1 MNSILS
7 LIITLTASVF
17 SGIVVFLFKNTLK
30 RQQEKEEMRE
40 KEKATETALILRSLI
55 ALGKLTVANTLA
67 LRDGKSRKE
76 INEALTR
83 AIGYPLALDASAE
96 ERDTRGLTSMR

>member
-1 MNSILS
+1 MNAILS

-17 SGIVVFLFKNTLK
+17 SGIVVFLFKNFLR

-76 INEALTR
+76 INEALKEYKDVET
-83 AIGYPLALDASAE
+83 ALYEHLISSHVE
-96 ERDTRGLTSMR
+96 KTS

>member
-17 SGIVVFLFKNTLK
+17 SGIVVFLFKNSLK

-55 ALGKLTVANTLA
+55 ALGKLTVSNTLA

-76 INEALTR
+76 INEALKEYKDVET
-83 AIGYPLALDASAE
+83 ALYEHLISSHVE
-96 ERDTRGLTSMR
+96 KTS

>member
-76 INEALTR
+76 INEALKEYKEVET
-83 AIGYPLALDASAE
+83 ALYEHLISSHVE
-96 ERDTRGLTSMR
+96 KTS

>member
-7 LIITLTASVF
+7 LIVTLTASVF
-17 SGIVVFLFKNTLK
+17 SGIVVFLFKNFLR
-30 RQQEKEEMRE
+30 RQQEKEEMLE

-76 INEALTR
+76 PFQRPCTPSRLR
-83 AIGYPLALDASAE
+83 
-96 ERDTRGLTSMR
+96 

>member
-76 INEALTR
+76 INEALKEYKDVET
-83 AIGYPLALDASAE
+83 ALYEHLISSHVE
-96 ERDTRGLTSMR
+96 KTS

>member
-7 LIITLTASVF
+7 LIVTLTASVF
-17 SGIVVFLFKNTLK
+17 SGIVVFLFKNFLR

-40 KEKATETALILRSLI
+40 KDKATETALILRSLI

-76 INEALTR
+76 INEALKEYKDVET
-83 AIGYPLALDASAE
+83 ALYEHLISSHVE
-96 ERDTRGLTSMR
+96 KTS

>member
-7 LIITLTASVF
+7 LIVTLTASVF
-17 SGIVVFLFKNTLK
+17 SGIVVFLFKNFLR

-55 ALGKLTVANTLA
+55 ALGQLTVANTLA

-76 INEALTR
+76 INEALKEYKDVET
-83 AIGYPLALDASAE
+83 ALYEHLISSHVE
-96 ERDTRGLTSMR
+96 KTS

>member
-1 MNSILS
+1 MNSVLS
-7 LIITLTASVF
+7 LIITLTASIF
-17 SGIVVFLFKNTLK
+17 SGIVVFLFKNFLR

-76 INEALTR
+76 INEALKEYKDIET
-83 AIGYPLALDASAE
+83 ALYEHLISSHVE
-96 ERDTRGLTSMR
+96 KTS

>member
-17 SGIVVFLFKNTLK
+17 SGIVVFLFKNSLK

-76 INEALTR
+76 INEALKEYKDVET
-83 AIGYPLALDASAE
+83 ALYEHLISAHVE
-96 ERDTRGLTSMR
+96 KTS

>member
-17 SGIVVFLFKNTLK
+17 SGIVVFLFKNFLR

-76 INEALTR
+76 INEALKEYKDVET
-83 AIGYPLALDASAE
+83 ALYEHLISSHVE
-96 ERDTRGLTSMR
+96 KTS

>member
-17 SGIVVFLFKNTLK
+17 SGIVVFLFKNFLR

-40 KEKATETALILRSLI
+40 KEKITETALILRSLI

-76 INEALTR
+76 INEALKEYKDVET
-83 AIGYPLALDASAE
+83 ALYEHLISSHVE
-96 ERDTRGLTSMR
+96 KTS

>member
-17 SGIVVFLFKNTLK
+17 SGIIVFLFKNTLK

-76 INEALTR
+76 INEALKEYKDVET
-83 AIGYPLALDASAE
+83 ALYEHLISSHVE
-96 ERDTRGLTSMR
+96 KTS

>member
-7 LIITLTASVF
+7 LIITLTASIF
-17 SGIVVFLFKNTLK
+17 SGIVVFLFKNFLR

-76 INEALTR
+76 INEALKEYKDVET
-83 AIGYPLALDASAE
+83 ALYEHLISSHVE
-96 ERDTRGLTSMR
+96 KTS

>member
-17 SGIVVFLFKNTLK
+17 SGIVVFLFKNFLR

-76 INEALTR
+76 INEALKEYKEVET
-83 AIGYPLALDASAE
+83 ALYEHLISSHVE
-96 ERDTRGLTSMR
+96 KTS

>member
-55 ALGKLTVANTLA
+55 ALGKLTIANTLA

-76 INEALTR
+76 INEALKEYKDVET
-83 AIGYPLALDASAE
+83 ALYEHLISSHVE
-96 ERDTRGLTSMR
+96 KTS

>member
-1 MNSILS
+1 MNSVLS
-7 LIITLTASVF
+7 LIITLTASIF
-17 SGIVVFLFKNTLK
+17 SGIVVFLFKNFLR

-76 INEALTR
+76 INEALKEYKDVET
-83 AIGYPLALDASAE
+83 ALYEHLISSHTGKAS
-96 ERDTRGLTSMR
+96 

>member
-7 LIITLTASVF
+7 LIVTLTASVF
-17 SGIVVFLFKNTLK
+17 SGIVVFLFKNFLR

-76 INEALTR
+76 INEALKEYKDVET
-83 AIGYPLALDASAE
+83 ALYEHLISSHVE
-96 ERDTRGLTSMR
+96 KTS

>member
-1 MNSILS
+1 
-7 LIITLTASVF
+7 
-17 SGIVVFLFKNTLK
+17 
-30 RQQEKEEMRE
+30 MRE

-76 INEALTR
+76 INEALKEYKDIET
-83 AIGYPLALDASAE
+83 ALYEHLISSHVE
-96 ERDTRGLTSMR
+96 KTS

>member
-7 LIITLTASVF
+7 QIITLTASVF

-76 INEALTR
+76 INEALKEYKDVET
-83 AIGYPLALDASAE
+83 ALYEHLISSHVE
-96 ERDTRGLTSMR
+96 KTS

>member
-17 SGIVVFLFKNTLK
+17 SGIVVFLFKNFLR

-67 LRDGKSRKE
+67 LRGGKSRKE
-76 INEALTR
+76 INEALKEYKEVET
-83 AIGYPLALDASAE
+83 ALYEHLISSHVE
-96 ERDTRGLTSMR
+96 KTS

>member
-7 LIITLTASVF
+7 LIITLMASVF
-17 SGIVVFLFKNTLK
+17 SGIVVFLFKNFLR

-76 INEALTR
+76 INEALKEYKDVET
-83 AIGYPLALDASAE
+83 ALYEHLISSHVE
-96 ERDTRGLTSMR
+96 KTS

>member
-7 LIITLTASVF
+7 LIITLIASVF
-17 SGIVVFLFKNTLK
+17 SGIVVFLFKNFLR

-76 INEALTR
+76 INEALKEYKDVET
-83 AIGYPLALDASAE
+83 ALYEHLISSHVE
-96 ERDTRGLTSMR
+96 KTS

>member
-17 SGIVVFLFKNTLK
+17 SGIVVFLFKNSLK
-30 RQQEKEEMRE
+30 RQQDKEEMRE

-76 INEALTR
+76 INEALKEYKDVET
-83 AIGYPLALDASAE
+83 ALYEHLISSHVE
-96 ERDTRGLTSMR
+96 KTS

>member
-17 SGIVVFLFKNTLK
+17 SGIVVFLFKNSLK

-76 INEALTR
+76 INEALKEYKDVET
-83 AIGYPLALDASAE
+83 ALYEHLISSHVE
-96 ERDTRGLTSMR
+96 KTS

>member
-7 LIITLTASVF
+7 LIITLTASMF
-17 SGIVVFLFKNTLK
+17 SGIVVFLFKNFLR

-76 INEALTR
+76 INEALKEYKEVET
-83 AIGYPLALDASAE
+83 ALYEHLISSHVE
-96 ERDTRGLTSMR
+96 KTS

>member
-17 SGIVVFLFKNTLK
+17 SGIVVFLFKNFLR

-76 INEALTR
+76 INEALREYKDVET
-83 AIGYPLALDASAE
+83 ALYEHLISSHVE
-96 ERDTRGLTSMR
+96 KTS

>member
-40 KEKATETALILRSLI
+40 KEKATETALSIHRYDRLSSYFLRVRLLLPI
-55 ALGKLTVANTLA
+55 N
-67 LRDGKSRKE
+67 RD
-76 INEALTR
+76 L
-83 AIGYPLALDASAE
+83 
-96 ERDTRGLTSMR
+96 

>member
-1 MNSILS
+1 MNSVLS
-7 LIITLTASVF
+7 LIITLTASIF
-17 SGIVVFLFKNTLK
+17 SGIVVFLFKNFLR

-76 INEALTR
+76 INEALKEYKDVET
-83 AIGYPLALDASAE
+83 ALYEHLISSHVE
-96 ERDTRGLTSMR
+96 KTS

>member
-17 SGIVVFLFKNTLK
+17 SGIVVFLFKNFLR

-76 INEALTR
+76 INEALKEYKDVE
-83 AIGYPLALDASAE
+83 AALYEHLISSHVE
-96 ERDTRGLTSMR
+96 KTS

>member
-17 SGIVVFLFKNTLK
+17 SGIVVFLFKNFLR

-76 INEALTR
+76 INEALKEYKDVET
-83 AIGYPLALDASAE
+83 ALYEHLISSHVDK
-96 ERDTRGLTSMR
+96 TS